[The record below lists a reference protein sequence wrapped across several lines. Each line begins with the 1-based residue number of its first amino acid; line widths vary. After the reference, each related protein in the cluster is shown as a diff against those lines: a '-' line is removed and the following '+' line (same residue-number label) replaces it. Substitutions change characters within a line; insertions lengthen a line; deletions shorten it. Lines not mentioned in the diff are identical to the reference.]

1 MLGATT
7 RPGKSLYGSTSPAAS
22 MPAVI
27 SGNSARPSC
36 PMPYGH
42 YRRMSDEDVASV
54 IVYLRSLPAVRQSLP
69 QTEIIFPVKYLIRSV
84 PQPLTTPVTYDDL
97 EPKDQVRRGERLVHL
112 AGCIDCH
119 TPAKQGQPIA
129 GLDWGGGFGFPGP
142 WGFVA
147 SANITPDPSGIPFYD
162 EALFL
167 EVMHTGS

>member
-1 MLGATT
+1 
-7 RPGKSLYGSTSPAAS
+7 
-22 MPAVI
+22 
-27 SGNSARPSC
+27 
-36 PMPYGH
+36 MPYGH

-129 GLDWGGGFGFPGP
+129 GLDWAAGLGFPGL
-142 WGFVA
+142 G
-147 SANITPDPSGIPFYD
+147 
-162 EALFL
+162 ALWRARTLRRTLRTSRSTTRRCFWR
-167 EVMHTGS
+167 